1 LDTLKVAHH
10 YRDSPAPSVRR
21 AALLA
26 VHAALSSWLHQKE
39 RRVHGDTNPG
49 DAAGGL
55 RRGGGGG
62 GGGALAALTDVFGTR
77 SGPTGAGTGPGAGAL
92 DVEEDTLVG
101 VVVDWV
107 VAAAPSEA
115 DVRQRALMHDVVR
128 LGVRGYA
135 LLADPV
141 DEELCM

>member
-1 LDTLKVAHH
+1 
-10 YRDSPAPSVRR
+10 
-21 AALLA
+21 
-26 VHAALSSWLHQKE
+26 
-39 RRVHGDTNPG
+39 
-49 DAAGGL
+49 
-55 RRGGGGG
+55 
-62 GGGALAALTDVFGTR
+62 
-77 SGPTGAGTGPGAGAL
+77 
-92 DVEEDTLVG
+92 LVG

-128 LGVRGYA
+128 LGVQGYA